1 MLFKDIPGLE
11 SIKNLLIQSVTRNKV
26 AHGMLLDGYPGS
38 GNLALAMAFA
48 TYIFCENRTIDDACG
63 VCGSCRKM
71 NQLAHPDFHII
82 FPFAKT
88 HDKDDRKLAEQYL
101 PEWRKFLEYSPYQ
114 TLPQW
119 LQFLKADNRQ
129 AGISVEEARNII
141 RKLVLKSYEGVIKF
155 C

>member
-1 MLFKDIPGLE
+1 SSDVLRRHLSNLFPYTTLFR
-11 SIKNLLIQSVTRNKV
+11 S
-26 AHGMLLDGYPGS
+26 
-38 GNLALAMAFA
+38 
-48 TYIFCENRTIDDACG
+48 IFCENRTIDDACG

-119 LQFLKADNRQ
+119 LEFLKADNRQ
-129 AGISVEEARNII
+129 AVRSA
-141 RKLVLKSYEGVIKF
+141 
-155 C
+155 